1 MSYCPKCDM
10 EFVDGITV
18 CTDCG
23 GPLVES
29 EEAAMAMR
37 KKEQEEMLRQQ
48 QEYLEKLNRELEL
61 QTAGE
66 GSGEGRAQPA
76 SVPRPVGVYES
87 SAQKYENLKS
97 SASAFLMVG
106 ALMLAASILCWTGIV
121 RLPMAT
127 GSRYIFQGAVTV
139 MAVFCLAVYLNTSQA
154 AGKLQPEI
162 AREKE
167 ERADIIAWFAGR
179 WTAEA
184 VDARVEDRES
194 LEAEEMSLKRF
205 QIIQDLLV
213 TNRDLPDPE
222 YVDSL
227 CEEIYSRL
235 YES

>member
-127 GSRYIFQGAVTV
+127 GSRYGSVLSGGV
-139 MAVFCLAVYLNTSQA
+139 SEYLSGGRKAA
-154 AGKLQPEI
+154 AGDCQGEGGESRHNRMVCGP
-162 AREKE
+162 
-167 ERADIIAWFAGR
+167 
-179 WTAEA
+179 
-184 VDARVEDRES
+184 VDGGGGGC
-194 LEAEEMSLKRF
+194 
-205 QIIQDLLV
+205 
-213 TNRDLPDPE
+213 PG
-222 YVDSL
+222 
-227 CEEIYSRL
+227 
-235 YES
+235 